1 MSSPACSGLASVLV
15 ACALASFASA
25 APASGDEAAARPPSP
40 AVQARIAQFNQGLA
54 AFRAGSELLVAE
66 LDQIP
71 VYAPKSEASRA
82 CYDKVLPDVDP
93 LMEEAKA
100 TKTALTSG
108 HQCTVESDD
117 ACWMPVFD
125 KVDARLAAVTAR
137 VGEVRAALA
146 ACRTPAG

>member
-1 MSSPACSGLASVLV
+1 MPSSSSLGFVAALV
-15 ACALASFASA
+15 ACGAIASFASA
-25 APASGDEAAARPPSP
+25 APASGSEEAAPSP
-40 AVQARIAQFNQGLA
+40 AVQARITQFNNGLA

-82 CYDKVLPDVDP
+82 CYDQVLPTVDP

-100 TKTALTSG
+100 TPELLRTG
-108 HQCTVESDD
+108 HQCTIESDD

-125 KVDARLAAVTAR
+125 RLDARLADVTSR
-137 VGEVRAALA
+137 LGEVRASFE
-146 ACRTPAG
+146 ACRKLGT